1 MTKKYLDELT
11 YEIIGAAIE
20 VYKTLGPG
28 LLEKVYHRCMLI
40 ELGLRG
46 IRFTSEQFIKLDYK
60 GHDVGTDLKC
70 DVFVES
76 AIVVELKSVKEVDP
90 IHEAKLLSYMKL
102 LEAPK
107 GILINFNVTN
117 IYKEGQKTY
126 VNELF
131 RDLPDR

>member
-20 VYKTLGPG
+20 VHKTLGPG

-76 AIVVELKSVKEVDP
+76 AIVVEL
-90 IHEAKLLSYMKL
+90 
-102 LEAPK
+102 
-107 GILINFNVTN
+107 
-117 IYKEGQKTY
+117 
-126 VNELF
+126 
-131 RDLPDR
+131 